1 MILVAIVVAAVG
13 AVILAQFID
22 ARLALALG
30 FVGFVAWQRWSNR
43 RAIDYNARE
52 FGLTADQTKAVS
64 DASHLGRDAAIAKM
78 AEVQAQQKMQL
89 KAAGVEVDAIVPEIG
104 VHMRWDQIVG
114 LVFRVREFDRAGS
127 VITPEGKVVAA
138 SPTRP
143 YGYLLVESPVFN
155 QPTRLP
161 IVHSDDFA
169 LAASVYDE
177 DQFANAIAGR
187 SELLVTYVP
196 RDKLP
201 GAAVGIT
208 HGLHY
213 LIAPRGTLERYYE
226 GAEGDRRMRSPNPER
241 LFGGFIYAG
250 NIGVKVNQDPQF

>member
-1 MILVAIVVAAVG
+1 LPAFVVAAIA
-13 AVILAQFID
+13 AVILAQIID
-22 ARLALALG
+22 GRVALAIGVIG
-30 FVGFVAWQRWSNR
+30 FLAWQRWSNR
-43 RAIDYNARE
+43 RAVAYNARE
-52 FGLTADQTKAVS
+52 LGLTADQTRAVS
-64 DASHLGRDAAIAKM
+64 DASHQGRDAAIAKM
-78 AEVQAQQKMQL
+78 TEIQAEQRKQL
-89 KAAGVEVDAIVPEIG
+89 KAAGVDVDAIVPEIG

-114 LVFRVREFDRAGS
+114 LVFRVLEFDRAGS
-127 VITPEGKVVAA
+127 VITNGQVVAA

-177 DQFANAIAGR
+177 EQFAGATVGA

-226 GAEGDRRMRSPNPER
+226 GTEGDRRMRSPDPGR
-241 LFGGFIYAG
+241 LFGGFVYSG
-250 NIGVKVNQDPQF
+250 TIGVRVNHDPQF